1 MNQPV
6 NQQYTSNDSSEG
18 RGASSDGFNVS
29 LLPKNFFGMRIS
41 SYKSLDEIIDVV
53 KFVAYYSGYKYLTES
68 EYIEGRKNKN
78 LPADYCGCL
87 PYCGTWEL
95 STNKRE
101 FKTRI
106 FLEPNGQEG
115 VPDKFT
121 VEVSCSSDESR
132 YFSSEFYNNLTK
144 EVTYGS
150 LTEQVLLGDLYE
162 NEQKQIKD
170 GVEGAKAT
178 IERYD
183 AIDNPGL
190 LESHPKFIYGK
201 IKDSE

>member
-1 MNQPV
+1 M
-6 NQQYTSNDSSEG
+6 
-18 RGASSDGFNVS
+18 
-29 LLPKNFFGMRIS
+29 
-41 SYKSLDEIIDVV
+41 
-53 KFVAYYSGYKYLTES
+53 S
-68 EYIEGRKNKN
+68 EYIERRKTNT
-78 LPADYCGCL
+78 LPVDYYVCL
-87 PYCGTWEL
+87 PTCGTWL
-95 STNKRE
+95 FSTTNCE

-132 YFSSEFYNNLTK
+132 DFSSEFYNNLRK
-144 EVTYGS
+144 EVTDGL

-162 NEQKQIKD
+162 KEQKQIAD
-170 GVEGAKAT
+170 GVEGAKST